1 MKKFTKRLTMI
12 VAILLSLVLLTSSI
26 VSTTLAKYVVAKS
39 AEVTARLDKFGV
51 TVNFNSDALK
61 NGTTNPTIDQKGD
74 SISYTYSEILLHPGD
89 AARTVTASVH
99 GKPTVDA
106 NIVVDVKVEFTSG
119 NFSIGE
125 GNFTDLNDNATYF
138 PIEFKVGGTTCSEA
152 YTTDDAAAI
161 SSKIKSAIVN
171 ALVEKDKIVDEG
183 DNLKWTA
190 GKEIDQASPKN
201 VSLSFSWPKDSGTT
215 GKMHDE
221 IGTFISKNQPTFKIT
236 YRISVEQA

>member
-26 VSTTLAKYVVAKS
+26 VSTTLAKYVVTKS
-39 AEVTARLDKFGV
+39 AEVQAKLDKFGV

-61 NGTTNPTIDQKGD
+61 NGTKDPTIDQKGD
-74 SISYTYSEILLHPGD
+74 SISYIYDEILLHPGD
-89 AARTVTASVH
+89 AARTVTAEVY

-106 NIVVDVKVEFTSG
+106 KIFVDVSVVLLG
-119 NFSIGE
+119 NFSIGS
-125 GNFTDLNDNATYF
+125 GNFTNLPANETYF